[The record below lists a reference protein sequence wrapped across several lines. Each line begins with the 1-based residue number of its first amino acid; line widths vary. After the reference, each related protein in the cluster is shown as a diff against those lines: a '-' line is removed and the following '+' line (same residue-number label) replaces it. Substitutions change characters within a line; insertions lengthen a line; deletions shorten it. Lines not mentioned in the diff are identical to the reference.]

1 MVFSS
6 IVFLFTF
13 LPAALL
19 LYYASPRRGKNAALL
34 LISLLFYAWGEPVYI
49 VLLLF
54 SAVTD
59 YANGLLIERFRGRTG
74 LQRLTLIFSLAV
86 NVGVLCFFKYADF
99 LIQSLNGAIG
109 TSIAPLDLPLPIGIS
124 FYTFQTMSY
133 TIDVYRGRCKA
144 QRSFIDFAA
153 FVSMFPQLVA
163 GPIVRYDEV
172 ENQLTERS
180 ITLEQF
186 GYGVRRFI
194 IGLGKKVLL
203 ANNIGML
210 WDMSR
215 SGIDDLTTAGAWMGI
230 IAFAFQ
236 IYFDFSGYSD
246 MAIGLGTM
254 LGFRFPE
261 NFNYP
266 YISASASE
274 FWRRWHMTLGSWFRD
289 YVYFPLGGSRTSK
302 PRLLLNLFVVWFLT
316 GLWHGASWNFV
327 LWGLY
332 FGLLIGVEKLFLG
345 SWLERLWRP
354 LRHAYLIAAALFG
367 WVLFGLED
375 IASISNYMGTM
386 LGLGDSILLNG
397 TDMYNLRNYGLLLVI
412 LVISATPL
420 AARVTALLQR
430 RPALQAAVSVADY
443 ALLAGM
449 LFASTAYLI
458 DGTYNPFL
466 YFRF

>member
-1 MVFSS
+1 M
-6 IVFLFTF
+6 FTF

-19 LYYASPRRGKNAALL
+19 LHYASPRRGKNAALL

-54 SAVTD
+54 SSVTD
-59 YANGLLIERFRGRTG
+59 YANGLLIERFRGRAG

-99 LIQSLNGAIG
+99 LIHSLNGAFG

-172 ENQLTERS
+172 EKQLAER
-180 ITLEQF
+180 IINLEQF

-246 MAIGLGTM
+246 MAIGLGSM

-302 PRLLLNLFVVWFLT
+302 PRLMLNLFVVWFLT

-332 FGLLIGVEKLFLG
+332 FGLLIGLEKLCLG
-345 SWLERLWRP
+345 AWLERLWRP
-354 LRHAYLIAAALFG
+354 VRHAYLIMAALFG
-367 WVLFGLED
+367 WVLFGVED
-375 IASISNYMGTM
+375 IASIANYMGTM
-386 LGLGDSILLNG
+386 LGLGDSVLLNG
-397 TDMYNLRNYGLLLVI
+397 TDMYNLRNYGLLLIV

-420 AARVTALLQR
+420 AARATALLQR
-430 RPALQAAVSVADY
+430 RPALQAAVSAADY

>member
-59 YANGLLIERFRGRTG
+59 YGNGLLIERFRGRAA

-99 LIQSLNGAIG
+99 LIHSLNGTFG

-172 ENQLTERS
+172 EKQLTDRS

-210 WDMSR
+210 WDVSR
-215 SGIDDLTTAGAWMGI
+215 SGIDDLTTAGAWIGI

-246 MAIGLGTM
+246 MAIGLGSM

-302 PRLLLNLFVVWFLT
+302 PRLMLNLFVVWFLT

-332 FGLLIGVEKLFLG
+332 FGLLIGLEKLFLG
-345 SWLERLWRP
+345 AWLERLWRP
-354 LRHAYLIAAALFG
+354 VRHAYLFVAALFG

-375 IASISNYMGTM
+375 IASIGNYTGTM
-386 LGLGDSILLNG
+386 LGLGDTIFLNG
-397 TDMYNLRNYGLLLVI
+397 TDLYNLRNYGLLLVI

-420 AARVTALLQR
+420 AARATAVLQR
-430 RPALQAAVSVADY
+430 RPALQAAVSAADY

>member
-1 MVFSS
+1 MIFSS
-6 IVFLFTF
+6 VVFLFTF

-59 YANGLLIERFRGRTG
+59 YVNGLLIERFRGRTA

-99 LIQSLNGAIG
+99 LIASLNGAFG

-172 ENQLTERS
+172 ERQLSERS
-180 ITLEQF
+180 ITLEQI

-210 WDMSR
+210 WEMSR
-215 SGIDDLTTAGAWMGI
+215 SGIDDLTTAGAWIGI

-246 MAIGLGTM
+246 MAIGLGSM

-302 PRLLLNLFVVWFLT
+302 PRLVFNLFVVWFLT
-316 GLWHGASWNFV
+316 GLWHGASWNFI

-332 FGLLIGVEKLFLG
+332 FGLLIGLEKLFLG

-354 LRHAYLIAAALFG
+354 VRHAYLIAAALFG

-375 IASISNYMGTM
+375 LASIANYMGTM
-386 LGLGDSILLNG
+386 LGLGDSVLLDG

-420 AARVTALLQR
+420 AARAGALLQR

>member
-6 IVFLFTF
+6 VVFLFTF

-59 YANGLLIERFRGRTG
+59 YVNGLLIERFRGRTA
-74 LQRLTLIFSLAV
+74 LQRLTLIFSLGV

-99 LIQSLNGAIG
+99 LIDSLNGAFG
-109 TSIAPLDLPLPIGIS
+109 TTIAPLDLPLPIGIS

-172 ENQLTERS
+172 EKQLSERS
-180 ITLEQF
+180 ITLEQI

-215 SGIDDLTTAGAWMGI
+215 SGVDDLTTAGAWIGI

-246 MAIGLGTM
+246 MAIGLGSM

-302 PRLLLNLFVVWFLT
+302 PRLVLNLFVVWFLT
-316 GLWHGASWNFV
+316 GLWHGASWNFI

-332 FGLLIGVEKLFLG
+332 FGLLIGLEKLFLG

-354 LRHAYLIAAALFG
+354 VRHAYLIAAALFG
-367 WVLFGLED
+367 WVLFGLDD
-375 IASISNYMGTM
+375 IASITNYMGKM
-386 LGLGDSILLNG
+386 LGLGDSGFLSG
-397 TDMYNLRNYGLLLVI
+397 TDMYNLRNYGLLLII

-420 AARVTALLQR
+420 AARVSALLQR
-430 RPALQAAVSVADY
+430 RPALQAAVSFADY
-443 ALLAGM
+443 GLLAGM

>member
-19 LYYASPRRGKNAALL
+19 LYHASPRRGKNAALL

-99 LIQSLNGAIG
+99 LIQSLNGAFG

-172 ENQLTERS
+172 EKQLTGRS

-246 MAIGLGTM
+246 MAIGLGSM

-289 YVYFPLGGSRTSK
+289 YVYFPLGGSRTTK

-375 IASISNYMGTM
+375 IASIANYMRTM
-386 LGLGDSILLNG
+386 LGLGDSLLLNG

-430 RPALQAAVSVADY
+430 RTSLQAAVSVADY

-449 LFASTAYLI
+449 LLASTAYLI

>member
-19 LYYASPRRGKNAALL
+19 LYYASPGRGKNAALL

-59 YANGLLIERFRGRTG
+59 YANGLLIERFRDRTA

-99 LIQSLNGAIG
+99 LIHSLNGAFG

-172 ENQLTERS
+172 EKQLTKRS

-230 IAFAFQ
+230 IAYAFQ

-246 MAIGLGTM
+246 MAIGLGSM

-302 PRLLLNLFVVWFLT
+302 PRLMLNLFVVWFLT

-332 FGLLIGVEKLFLG
+332 FGLLIGLEKLFLG

-354 LRHAYLIAAALFG
+354 VRHAYLIAAALFG

-375 IASISNYMGTM
+375 IASIANYIGTM
-386 LGLGDSILLNG
+386 LGLRGSALLNG
-397 TDMYNLRNYGLLLVI
+397 TDMYNLRNYGFLLVI

-420 AARVTALLQR
+420 AARVTSLLQR
-430 RPALQAAVSVADY
+430 RAALQAAVSIADY

>member
-6 IVFLFTF
+6 VVFLFTF

-19 LYYASPRRGKNAALL
+19 LYYTSPRGGKNAALL

-59 YANGLLIERFRGRTG
+59 YVNGLLIERFRGRTA

-99 LIQSLNGAIG
+99 LIDSLNGAFG

-172 ENQLTERS
+172 EKQLSERS
-180 ITLEQF
+180 ITLEQI

-215 SGIDDLTTAGAWMGI
+215 SGIDDLTTAGAWIGI

-246 MAIGLGTM
+246 MAIGLGSM

-274 FWRRWHMTLGSWFRD
+274 FWRRWHMTLGAWFRD

-302 PRLLLNLFVVWFLT
+302 PKLVLNLFVVWFLT
-316 GLWHGASWNFV
+316 GLWHGASWNFI

-332 FGLLIGVEKLFLG
+332 FGLLIGLEKLFLG
-345 SWLERLWRP
+345 PWLERLWRP
-354 LRHAYLIAAALFG
+354 VRHAYLIAAALFG
-367 WVLFGLED
+367 WVLFGLDD
-375 IASISNYMGTM
+375 IASIANYMGTM
-386 LGLGDSILLNG
+386 LGLGDSVLLSG

-420 AARVTALLQR
+420 AARVNALLQR

-449 LFASTAYLI
+449 LLASTAYLI

>member
-1 MVFSS
+1 M
-6 IVFLFTF
+6 
-13 LPAALL
+13 
-19 LYYASPRRGKNAALL
+19 
-34 LISLLFYAWGEPVYI
+34 
-49 VLLLF
+49 
-54 SAVTD
+54 
-59 YANGLLIERFRGRTG
+59 
-74 LQRLTLIFSLAV
+74 

-99 LIQSLNGAIG
+99 LIQSLNGAFG

-172 ENQLTERS
+172 EKQLTERS

-246 MAIGLGTM
+246 MAIGLGSM

-332 FGLLIGVEKLFLG
+332 FGLLIGLEKLFLG

-375 IASISNYMGTM
+375 IASIANYMRTM
-386 LGLGDSILLNG
+386 LGLGDSALLNG

-430 RPALQAAVSVADY
+430 RTSLQAAVSVADY

-449 LFASTAYLI
+449 LLASTAYLI

>member
-6 IVFLFTF
+6 VVFLFTF

-59 YANGLLIERFRGRTG
+59 YVNGLLIERFRGRTA

-99 LIQSLNGAIG
+99 LIESLNGAFG

-172 ENQLTERS
+172 EKQLSERS
-180 ITLEQF
+180 ITLEQI

-215 SGIDDLTTAGAWMGI
+215 SGIDDLTTAGAWIGI

-246 MAIGLGTM
+246 MAIGLGSM

-274 FWRRWHMTLGSWFRD
+274 FWRRWHMTLGAWFRD

-302 PRLLLNLFVVWFLT
+302 PRLVFNLFVVWFLT
-316 GLWHGASWNFV
+316 GLWHGASWNFI

-332 FGLLIGVEKLFLG
+332 FGLLIGLEKLFLG

-354 LRHAYLIAAALFG
+354 VRHAYLIAAALFG
-367 WVLFGLED
+367 WVLFGLD
-375 IASISNYMGTM
+375 DMASIANYMGKM
-386 LGLGDSILLNG
+386 LGLGDSVLLGG

-420 AARVTALLQR
+420 AARVSALLQR
-430 RPALQAAVSVADY
+430 RPALQTAVSVADY

-449 LFASTAYLI
+449 LFASTAYLV

>member
-19 LYYASPRRGKNAALL
+19 LYHASPRRGKNAALF

-99 LIQSLNGAIG
+99 LIQSLNGAFG
-109 TSIAPLDLPLPIGIS
+109 TSIAPPDLPLPIGIS

-172 ENQLTERS
+172 EKQLTERS

-246 MAIGLGTM
+246 MAIGLGSM

-289 YVYFPLGGSRTSK
+289 YVYFPLGGSRTTK

-375 IASISNYMGTM
+375 IASIANYMRTM
-386 LGLGDSILLNG
+386 LGLGDSLLLNG

-430 RPALQAAVSVADY
+430 RTSLQAAVSVADY
-443 ALLAGM
+443 ALIAGM
-449 LFASTAYLI
+449 LLASTAYLI

>member
-19 LYYASPRRGKNAALL
+19 VYYTSPRRGKNAALL

-59 YANGLLIERFRGRTG
+59 YANGLLIERFRGRTA

-99 LIQSLNGAIG
+99 LIQSLNGAFG

-172 ENQLTERS
+172 EKQLTERS

-215 SGIDDLTTAGAWMGI
+215 SGIDDLTTVGAWMGI

-246 MAIGLGTM
+246 MAIGLGSM

-274 FWRRWHMTLGSWFRD
+274 FWRRWHITLGSWFRD

-332 FGLLIGVEKLFLG
+332 FGLLIGLEKLFLG

-375 IASISNYMGTM
+375 IASIANYMRTM
-386 LGLGDSILLNG
+386 LGLGDSALLNG

-430 RPALQAAVSVADY
+430 RTSLQAAVSVADY

-449 LFASTAYLI
+449 LLASTAYLI

>member
-19 LYYASPRRGKNAALL
+19 LYFASPRRGKNAALL

-59 YANGLLIERFRGRTG
+59 YANGLLIERFRGRTA

-86 NVGVLCFFKYADF
+86 NVGVLWFFKYADF
-99 LIQSLNGAIG
+99 LIHSLNGALG

-172 ENQLTERS
+172 EKQLTERS

-246 MAIGLGTM
+246 MAIGLGSM

-332 FGLLIGVEKLFLG
+332 FGLLIGLEKLFLG

-354 LRHAYLIAAALFG
+354 LRHAYLIAVALFG

-375 IASISNYMGTM
+375 IASIANYMRTM
-386 LGLGDSILLNG
+386 LGLGDSALLNG

-430 RPALQAAVSVADY
+430 RTSLQAAVSVADY

-449 LFASTAYLI
+449 LLASTAYLI

>member
-6 IVFLFTF
+6 VVFLFTF

-59 YANGLLIERFRGRTG
+59 YVNGLLIERFRGRTA

-99 LIQSLNGAIG
+99 LIESLNGALG

-172 ENQLTERS
+172 EKQLSERS
-180 ITLEQF
+180 ITLEQI

-215 SGIDDLTTAGAWMGI
+215 SGIDDLTTAGAWIGI

-246 MAIGLGTM
+246 MAIGLGSM

-302 PRLLLNLFVVWFLT
+302 PRLVFNLFVVWFLT
-316 GLWHGASWNFV
+316 GLWHGASWNFI

-332 FGLLIGVEKLFLG
+332 FGLLIGLEKLFLG

-354 LRHAYLIAAALFG
+354 VRHAYLIAAALFG

-375 IASISNYMGTM
+375 LASIANYMGTM
-386 LGLGDSILLNG
+386 LGLGDSVLLGG

-420 AARVTALLQR
+420 AARAGALLQR